1 LGDYLAALVF
11 GVGCGSEALM
21 PGHVRNRGKRKD
33 GSTVWQARWRDPR
46 NAAKRKEKQ
55 FRDKD
60 VARRWIRRLDSE
72 AEGARFTQPT
82 NAERVRLF
90 KEVVA
95 AWKEIRWPG
104 LAPNTT
110 ARYGQILRTYL
121 EPEFANVPITDMTHE
136 RCARYFAR
144 LTREGMAPGTVRKVH
159 TVLSA
164 ICTQAKRFD
173 WLPANPCREME
184 GLPAHQHDEPV
195 FLNAEQVRTLAGA
208 VTPHYRVLVYTA
220 AYTGLRAGELAGLR
234 RKDVDLLRGVVHV
247 RQALKALDAKRPDGT
262 RGPVFGPPKNG
273 KPRTVTLPRFLRAML
288 TDHLAL
294 SSAKGGPGGAG
305 ADALVFTSPEG
316 GVHRHGLFMRRVWYP
331 TIKGDMRN
339 KNPKKQRP
347 PALPA
352 ELHGLRFHDLRHT
365 CASLLIAQ
373 GAHPKIIQERLGH
386 ASITTTMNRYGHLF
400 DGLDATL
407 IDGLDAAHDEA
418 ANPPDNVKRLHADE
432 G

>member
-1 LGDYLAALVF
+1 
-11 GVGCGSEALM
+11 M

-46 NAAKRKEKQ
+46 DPRKRKERQ
-55 FRDKD
+55 FRDKE
-60 VARRWIRRLDSE
+60 VARRWVRRLDSE
-72 AEGARFTQPT
+72 AEGARFIQPT

-90 KEVVA
+90 KEVRA
-95 AWKEIRWPG
+95 IWQETCWTG
-104 LAPNTT
+104 LAPSTT
-110 ARYGQILRTYL
+110 ARYGQVVRTHL
-121 EPEFANVPITDMTHE
+121 EPEFGTMPITDMTRE
-136 RCARYFAR
+136 QTRRYFAR
-144 LTREGMAPGTVRKVH
+144 LTREGKAPGTVRKIH

-164 ICTQAKRFD
+164 IMSEAVE
-173 WLPANPCREME
+173 LELLAANPCTRMR
-184 GLPAHQHDEPV
+184 GLPTVRTEEPV
-195 FLNAEQVRTLAGA
+195 FLKAEQVRTLAEKMRHH
-208 VTPHYRVLVYTA
+208 TYKLLIYMA
-220 AYTGLRAGELAGLR
+220 AYTGLRASELAGLR

-247 RQALKALDAKRPDGT
+247 RLPLKALDVKRPDGS
-262 RGPVFGPPKNG
+262 RGPVFGTPKNG
-273 KPRTVTLPRFLRAML
+273 KPRTVTLPKFLRAML

-294 SSAKGGPGGAG
+294 TPAKGGPGGAG
-305 ADALVFTSPEG
+305 ADALVFTAPEG

-331 TIKGDMRN
+331 TIRGDMRS

-365 CASLLIAQ
+365 CASMLIAQ

-418 ANPPDNVKRLHADE
+418 ANPPDNVKRLRPEDE
-432 G
+432 QDAAKGS